1 MLIELP
7 VSTFLLRLTE
17 VEAVSSS
24 NVERDED
31 SDVSS
36 EDEHSPSVEEVG
48 DSPEYRVQLSVE
60 AGLAPGD
67 RLLLTRNHTVRPT
80 LHTH

>member
-1 MLIELP
+1 MSVKRVYTETDVELP

-24 NVERDED
+24 NVESDED
-31 SDVSS
+31 SEVSS
-36 EDEHSPSVEEVG
+36 EDEHSPSVDEVG

-67 RLLLTRNHTVRPT
+67 RLLST
-80 LHTH
+80 

>member
-1 MLIELP
+1 M
-7 VSTFLLRLTE
+7 TE

-24 NVERDED
+24 NVESDED
-31 SDVSS
+31 SEVSS
-36 EDEHSPSVEEVG
+36 EDEHSPSVDEVG

-67 RLLLTRNHTVRPT
+67 RLLSTQNHTVRPS
-80 LHTH
+80 LHAHCVTFRGPKS